1 MQSNGNVHSRGG
13 KNDNKLETQSEKR
26 RKTEV
31 EMCTQKEFDTC
42 VKRVS
47 VCVSRVDLN
56 WNRFYG

>member
-47 VCVSRVDLN
+47 VCVCRGLI
-56 WNRFYG
+56 